1 MARVIRQSVRRPP
14 SLQRQVLFWLAALIV
29 LALFLYVFSP
39 ILLPFVAGMAI
50 AYALD
55 PLADWLE
62 RRGLSRLWA
71 TLVILLLFAVIV
83 AMLVI
88 TLLPALINQLV
99 GLAGR
104 LPDFVGWISERL
116 QPLLQSRFA
125 QQLGIDPDSLGS
137 SLRPLASQAASW
149 LSALLV
155 GLWSG
160 GQAMLSIISL
170 FVVTPVVAF
179 YLLYDWDRMVAHVDA
194 LLPRD
199 HAPTIRRLGSDIS
212 QTIAAFV
219 RGQGLLCIILGVF
232 YAIALVAIG
241 LNFGLL
247 IGLMAGLLSFI
258 PFVGSLVGFA
268 TSVIVAAVQF
278 WPDQWIWIVVT
289 AVVFVAGQFI
299 EGNILQPRLVGNSV
313 GLHPVWLMFA
323 LLAFAMLFGFVG
335 TLIAVPVAA
344 AIGVLVRFAVQR
356 YRDSAFYAGR
366 AGIDAETEPVEE
378 RAAGE

>member
-14 SLQRQVLFWLAALIV
+14 SLQRQVLFWLAALFV
-29 LALFLYVFSP
+29 LALFLYIFSP

-83 AMLVI
+83 ALLLI
-88 TLLPALINQLV
+88 TLLPALVNQLV

-125 QQLGIDPDSLGS
+125 QQLGIDPDSLGE
-137 SLRPLASQAASW
+137 SLRPLASQAAGW
-149 LSALLV
+149 ISAVLI

-160 GQAMLSIISL
+160 GQAMLSIVSL
-170 FVVTPVVAF
+170 LVVTPVVAF
-179 YLLYDWDRMVAHVDA
+179 YLLYDWDRMVGHVDA

-199 HAPTIRRLGSDIS
+199 HAPTIRRLSGDIS

-232 YAIALVAIG
+232 YAVALVAIG

-289 AVVFVAGQFI
+289 AVVFIAGQFI

-344 AIGVLVRFAVQR
+344 AIGVLVRYAVQR

-366 AGIDAETEPVEE
+366 AGISDETGPVEE